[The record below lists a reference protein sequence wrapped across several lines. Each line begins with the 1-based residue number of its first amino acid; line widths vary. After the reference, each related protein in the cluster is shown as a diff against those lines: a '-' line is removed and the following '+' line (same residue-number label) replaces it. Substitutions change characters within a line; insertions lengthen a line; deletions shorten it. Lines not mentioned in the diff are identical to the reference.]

1 MAILNYG
8 GMIQQGLGELG
19 NSIGQARQ
27 RMEMRDAR
35 DSQQQALTGLG
46 ELYGGGATTQELYQ
60 YGLDNPGVFERVNQ
74 TIGFK
79 NDQTKQL
86 MQDTLISAL
95 QNPEQRDQI
104 IAQGSEAIKA
114 AGGNPQYL
122 SQAIGNDTEGFE
134 RGAVP
139 FLASLGGQGAN
150 FAKTYMGMKPQAPVA
165 MTEAQSEANQRA
177 IERNDLAKLQLEQK
191 TLENQYR
198 RETDDLKRNELEQKI
213 EQTKVKSNEAKQQ
226 DQVRI
231 NDAISSATE
240 KKASIDELVSN
251 ADYMDS
257 ISGFANYSK
266 VPEAARTT
274 NQNEAAAYLENIKNS
289 MTLEN
294 LGVMSGPLTDKDIQI
309 IASASSKLRPGM
321 SEKVLKKE
329 LTKIQSAYDR
339 VISNYQKEAN
349 RKGYEQPAAELSDED
364 LVSKYL

>member
-1 MAILNYG
+1 
-8 GMIQQGLGELG
+8 
-19 NSIGQARQ
+19 
-27 RMEMRDAR
+27 MRDAQ

-104 IAQGSEAIKA
+104 ITQGAESIKA

-122 SQAIGNDTEGFE
+122 SQAIGNDSEGFE

-177 IERNDLAKLQLEQK
+177 IERNDLAKLQLQQK

-198 RETDDLKRNELEQKI
+198 RETDELKRNELEQKI
-213 EQTKVKSNEAKQQ
+213 EQTKVKSNEAKQK
-226 DQVRI
+226 DKEGMDSAYSGVMDTL
-231 NDAISSATE
+231 NLVDAIEGHEGFSGAVGWQAAFPTVPGSDSAGVEGMIETLSSQNFLNSVQNMKGMGALSDAEGKKLSSAVASLNPDMSE
-240 KKASIDELVSN
+240 NDFKKALNVIRGITKRAKSKLESKYKGKGYKKPSIDNVYQGKEQGGQPGT
-251 ADYMDS
+251 DYQT
-257 ISGFANYSK
+257 IGNY
-266 VPEAARTT
+266 
-274 NQNEAAAYLENIKNS
+274 
-289 MTLEN
+289 
-294 LGVMSGPLTDKDIQI
+294 
-309 IASASSKLRPGM
+309 
-321 SEKVLKKE
+321 
-329 LTKIQSAYDR
+329 R
-339 VISNYQKEAN
+339 VRVK
-349 RKGYEQPAAELSDED
+349 
-364 LVSKYL
+364 